1 MNKEF
6 RIENNEVIVIDE
18 NNKEQIRAII
28 PNIKEILICENNI
41 EALEDLIEN
50 EEEQITES
58 KKIIRNKS
66 SYYFSLASL
75 WGVSSTLQIVLNNN
89 TIAGF
94 FFGLNVLINGV
105 LGTSYVL
112 PESKNIK
119 IRKEKIDIIKR
130 RIAEER
136 AKIYELNINEGNYTN
151 NIPSGEL
158 EVSDNVRILK
168 RKLSLLQYFRKNT
181 RKILRLYKNDII
193 KVCYPYYNNEE
204 LELLEEIIQEHLNEK
219 QKVKHR

>member
-6 RIENNEVIVIDE
+6 RIVNNEVIVTDE
-18 NNKEQIRAII
+18 KGNKISRALI
-28 PNIKEILICENNI
+28 PNIREVLICENNI
-41 EALEDLIEN
+41 DALEDLIEN
-50 EEEQITES
+50 EEEQIKES
-58 KKIIRNKS
+58 KKIIRNKGL
-66 SYYFSLASL
+66 YYFSLGSL
-75 WGVSSTLQIVLNNN
+75 WSVSTTLHLLQGN
-89 TIAGF
+89 TILGCV
-94 FFGLNVLINGV
+94 FGLNVLSNGG
-105 LGTSYVL
+105 LGTSYIL
-112 PESKNIK
+112 PEAKNIK

-136 AKIYELNINEGNYTN
+136 AKIYELNINEGIYTN
-151 NIPSGEL
+151 NIPSGQL
-158 EVSDNVRILK
+158 EVSDDVRILK

-204 LELLEEIIQEHLNEK
+204 LQLLEEIIQEHLNKK